1 MTELTREKHA
11 VPDLDTIEVGG
22 QRLTRVK
29 RRSRPGSAPEEDSVV
44 GAESARAPIASLEEL
59 ARKHLGPDP
68 AAALEEHGEFLRALS
83 EPPGEDEPLPIADLA
98 GRMELFSDT
107 GAVPHPET
115 NPGKREDGALSPI
128 VTTDDAPD
136 FLAGHSP
143 PETLFDLFQ
152 LFPQLDGVNW
162 WIYVTRKTPALYSG
176 INVAGVLRPITRP
189 LSLVDW
195 QAIYGGGTY
204 ELIVYGPPKTG
215 IVLDATGRVPAKKLT
230 QPITFKFPGIPSLE
244 SMVYDDPEEPAMS
257 QQVHEVL
264 TASRRPLSIGES
276 KVAEKQVEVA
286 AEREIRQEIE
296 TKEARRDA
304 QLARER
310 EAKQQDG
317 LLGKLLDLQREG
329 ATREA
334 DLRSEMLERER
345 QFAEERRLNDEKWE
359 ARMQQLTGEKKPDD
373 VERLIKLSGSM
384 NKGGDMDEIRA
395 SHAKEVQ
402 HLIEQRSKDA
412 ERHDQ
417 LLKDERAR
425 ADTAIRDAT
434 ERADRRIKDAEER
447 FHNNERDLRERSAV
461 EVQRAKDD
469 AERRVGDQHRQNE
482 TRIADLDRAH
492 TRDLESLKATHA
504 MALESLKNTFEMRTE
519 TLRGDAKRAQSDAD
533 RARTELEDHKD
544 LPKQIG
550 KLKKAAEELGMTDAS
565 DNEPPEP
572 ETVGQTLLK
581 VAGNLASSLPQVVE
595 SIGGMLGKRTDQELH
610 AARVQ
615 GRNDMIQNAG
625 AFAGGGYAP
634 AGAAP
639 IAPTRRPRRLQ
650 PIESAAPPP
659 LVPGH
664 EPFRPQQT
672 RSAAPRPIPGD
683 NDQPEEQLR
692 QEFLA
697 RAEAELAHQQHQQQE
712 YVPAVVPGPGAD
724 PFHTGMPP
732 EPQMQPPAPSASAST
747 PPPSL
752 PAQAPAAVPP
762 QDAAQAAEDAQLVQT
777 EPLLLGPFEAGETPE
792 NVARGIAQSY
802 PKETIAGLLASL
814 GSAERVL
821 EAFARQ
827 RPPEHPF
834 NRYAG
839 KKFIRGLFAELGK
852 VARS

>member
-1 MTELTREKHA
+1 MPEPTPEKRP
-11 VPDLDTIEVGG
+11 VPDLDMIEVGG

-29 RRSRPGSAPEEDSVV
+29 RRTRPEHPGIAETDPEE
-44 GAESARAPIASLEEL
+44 ARAPIASLEEL

-68 AAALEEHGEFLRALS
+68 ASALEAHGEFLRALS
-83 EPPGEDEPLPIADLA
+83 EPPGEDETLPIADLA
-98 GRMELFSDT
+98 GRMELFSDM

-115 NPGKREDGALSPI
+115 NPLKREDGALSPI
-128 VTTDDAPD
+128 IATDDAPD
-136 FLAGHSP
+136 FLAGHSH
-143 PETLFDLFQ
+143 PETIFDLFQ

-176 INVAGVLRPITRP
+176 INVAGTLRPITRT
-189 LSLVDW
+189 LSLSDW
-195 QAIYGGGTY
+195 QEIYGGGTY

-215 IVLDATGRVPAKKLT
+215 IVLDATGRVPVKKLT

-244 SMVYDDPEEPAMS
+244 SMVYDDEGSAMS

-264 TASRRPLSIGES
+264 TNSRRPLSIGES

-286 AEREIRQEIE
+286 ENREIRQETE
-296 TKEARRDA
+296 TKEARREA

-310 EAKQQDG
+310 EAKQQEG

-329 ATREA
+329 AARESEI
-334 DLRSEMLERER
+334 RGEMLERER
-345 QFAEERRLNDEKWE
+345 QFAEQRRLDDEKWE
-359 ARMQQLTGEKKPDD
+359 ARLQHLTGEKKPDD
-373 VERLIKLSGSM
+373 VERLIKLSASM
-384 NKGGDMDEIRA
+384 NTGGDTDALRA
-395 SHAKEVQ
+395 AHAQEVKQ
-402 HLIEQRSKDA
+402 LTEQRAKDA

-425 ADTAIRDAT
+425 ADAAIRDAT

-447 FHNNERDLRERSAV
+447 FHNNERDARERAAT

-492 TRDLESLKATHA
+492 TRDLESLKMTHA
-504 MALESLKNTFEMRTE
+504 MALDSLKNSFEMRTE

-565 DNEPPEP
+565 DIEPPEP

-581 VAGNLASSLPQVVE
+581 VAGNLAGSLPQVVE
-595 SIGGMLGKRTDQELH
+595 SIGGLLGKRTDQEIQ
-610 AARVQ
+610 AARMQ
-615 GRNDMIQNAG
+615 GRQDMIEQAG
-625 AFAGGGYAP
+625 GFAGGGYAP
-634 AGAAP
+634 AGQVAGSVP
-639 IAPTRRPRRLQ
+639 PPRRPRRLQ

-672 RSAAPRPIPGD
+672 RSAAPRPIPGGD
-683 NDQPEEQLR
+683 DQPEEQLR

-697 RAEAELAHQQHQQQE
+697 RAAAAAEQQQHQQE
-712 YVPAVVPGPGAD
+712 FVPAIPGPGVD

-732 EPQMQPPAPSASAST
+732 EPMMAQPAP
-747 PPPSL
+747 P
-752 PAQAPAAVPP
+752 PAQAASIPPPPPALAAAPP
-762 QDAAQAAEDAQLVQT
+762 QDAAQAAEDAQLLQA
-777 EPLLLGPFEAGETPE
+777 EPLLRAPFESGESPE

-802 PKETIAGLLASL
+802 PKETIAQLLASL
-814 GSAERVL
+814 GSAQRVL
-821 EAFARQ
+821 DAFARQ

-839 KKFIRGLFAELGK
+839 KKFIRGLFEELGK
-852 VARS
+852 VVRG